1 MKSGLRQARV
11 VAAVVAVGCAGGGLA
26 QSGHVVPLLVHAGD
40 QQLQGFVRVVNRSE
54 QAGEVLINA
63 WDDAGV
69 RKGPLTWSIGAK
81 ETAHF
86 NSDDLERGNE
96 RKGISA
102 GIGPP
107 TTGDWRL
114 VLRSALNLQVL
125 AFLRTRDGFLTSLH
139 DVAPGRLV
147 HRVATFN
154 PATNNRQR
162 SLLRLINPN
171 AHPVIA
177 TLRGVD
183 DNGELGGHPIRVA
196 VPAGAS
202 VTHSSVDLESGRGL
216 EGWLGSGNGKWRLDV
231 RTEEPLQ
238 VMNLLS
244 SPTGHLTNLSTVA
257 ATPRTANGLATHR
270 VPLFPAA
277 APGARQG
284 FVRVFNRSIRDA
296 TVRVTAVDDAGQ
308 ARRPVTLTVAAGRT
322 VHFNSDDLENG
333 NTAKGLQGVGSGRG
347 DWHLE
352 LQTRAAMDV
361 LAYIRTAD
369 GFLTSMH
376 DLLPAT
382 GNRHRVAIFNPG
394 GNRNQRSLLRLV
406 NETDLT
412 ARVRITGTDDAGMA
426 GDSTVTVTLPA
437 KAART
442 ISAWALETGAGVEG
456 ALGTGDGKW
465 RLVIESDR
473 RLSAMSLLES
483 PGGHLSNLSSAPP
496 GGVAGAEAAVYGTR
510 VSEIIVQAKCVACHV
525 AQGTAGDTRLV
536 FAPRTSADYFSSNFN
551 ALRDFVRRGPGR
563 GLLLAKARGDDAH
576 GGGVQLPAGEQEYAR
591 LERLAAL
598 MSRVRVSLGAARD
611 HPAEGGVIEIPVLVE
626 PPPESPLAVRYRIV
640 PDDDPDTADAD
651 AADFAAGRTGEVVIG
666 GDGER
671 RGHIDIAV
679 ADDDDIEH
687 AREMFVVSLEPDPAE
702 EYLIGDPSWTA
713 AAIREGVCDRTPVI
727 RDKLLRGAARADC
740 RDVTTEDLSRIR
752 SVSTGP
758 LATVRGRDLL
768 GLTNL
773 ESLTLCTDE
782 TTSKDRMGNLSSLPA
797 ELLAHTPQRMYRL
810 AIFRCGISRLPDRIF
825 AGLSLMAMHLS
836 EPLVRLPAVW
846 PEFRGGPRHP
856 IFGHTGRLTLGDTR
870 LRHLPAGA
878 FAEATG
884 LRELYI
890 QDNEQIETVSPDA
903 FKGLASLARLAF
915 DDTNID
921 TLPEDLFA
929 PLTSLYWLQF
939 AAHQIRALPI
949 NLILPPALEYLNL
962 NGNPLTGLPR
972 GVFHGL
978 SQLEDLRF
986 EYCGGQD
993 FQLPLGVFDGLAS
1006 LRTLQMHGS
1015 GIRLLRE
1022 GMFDDLRNLES
1033 IRLGANNI
1041 STLPRGL
1048 FDGLSRL
1055 KSIDLSGNPGTPFA
1069 LPFELKRTDDGNA
1082 APPPATVRVEMAS
1095 GFPGSGAIDVAVVNG
1110 TTDATGKPVAFA
1122 GGARASEEFVVER
1135 AGSGITHV
1143 GLGPLPVLADASL
1156 KGVELRLGA
1165 PLVLFGYSGNRMP
1178 QATKPIPAR
1187 ALQVDGA
1194 AWQANMTGCFVDVD
1208 GNVLRWGD
1216 SFVDDPAIVAVSERG
1231 DELVFT
1237 PLAAGATTATVV
1249 AVDAFD
1255 LAVSQTVRLVVEPA
1269 PEPSSF
1275 DIDLDFAANLG
1286 ARERQSV
1293 RAAADQWA
1301 AIVTGDLAEVP
1312 ITGSADCADDTDV
1325 FTGLVDDLRIS
1336 VAPLLELSNYAALA
1350 SITGVREASGL
1361 PFRGHISVR
1370 PIGAH
1375 EGAERLFERTV
1386 LHEIG
1391 HVLGFSPSV
1400 WQGKNLF
1407 HNPSRELGAGAD
1419 THFSGTHA
1427 VRAFDDAGG
1436 SGFTARSK
1444 VPLHNSGASNSDVH
1458 WAFTE
1463 LMDIGGNG
1471 RLSAITAGVFADLGY
1486 EVDAS
1491 QAEDFE
1497 LPKAYQGSPAS
1508 SALAQ
1513 TGSATGILAA
1523 PGRRPTANYCEVV
1536 GGPVRVVDRGG
1547 ETVRLLAPAATT
1559 NRRVD

>member
-1 MKSGLRQARV
+1 M
-11 VAAVVAVGCAGGGLA
+11 
-26 QSGHVVPLLVHAGD
+26 
-40 QQLQGFVRVVNRSE
+40 RVVNRSE
-54 QAGEVLINA
+54 QAGEVLIDA

-69 RKGPLTWSIGAK
+69 HKGPLTWSLAPK

-96 RKGISA
+96 GKGMSA

-107 TTGDWRL
+107 TAGDWRL
-114 VLRSALNLQVL
+114 VLRSTLDLQVL
-125 AFLRTRDGFLTSLH
+125 AFLRTHDGFLTSLH

-154 PATNNRQR
+154 PANNNRQR

-171 AHPVIA
+171 ARPVTA

-183 DNGELGGHPIRVA
+183 DNGAPGGRPIRVA

-202 VTHSSVDLESGRGL
+202 VTHSAVDLESGRGL
-216 EGWLGSGNGKWRLDV
+216 EGWLGSGRGKWRLDV
-231 RTEEPLQ
+231 RAEEPLQ
-238 VMNLLS
+238 VMSLLS
-244 SPTGHLTNLSTVA
+244 SPIGHLTNLSTVA

-284 FVRVFNRSIRDA
+284 FVRVFNRSVRDA
-296 TVRVTAVDDAGQ
+296 TVQVTAVDDAGR
-308 ARRPVTLTVAAGRT
+308 ARAPVTLTVEAGRT
-322 VHFNSDDLENG
+322 AHFNSDDLENG
-333 NTAKGLQGVGSGRG
+333 NAAKGLQGVGSGSG

-352 LQTRAAMDV
+352 LQTRAALDV
-361 LAYIRTAD
+361 LAYIRAAG
-369 GFLTSMH
+369 GFVTSMH
-376 DLLPAT
+376 DVVPAT
-382 GNRHRVAIFNPG
+382 GNRHRVAVFNPG
-394 GNRNQRSLLRLV
+394 GNPNQRSLLRLV

-412 ARVRITGTDDAGMA
+412 ATVRITGTDDAGMA
-426 GDSTVTVTLPA
+426 GDSAVTVTLPA

-442 ISAWALETGAGVEG
+442 FSALALETGAGVDG
-456 ALGTGDGKW
+456 ALGAGKGKW
-465 RLVIESDR
+465 RLVVESDR

-483 PGGHLSNLSSAPP
+483 PGGQLSNLSSAPP
-496 GGVAGAEAAVYGTR
+496 GGVAGAEAAVYGAR
-510 VSEIIVQAKCVACHV
+510 VSELIVQAKCVTCHV

-536 FAPRTSADYFSSNFN
+536 FAPRTSADHSASNLK
-551 ALRDFVRRGPGR
+551 ALQDFVRRGPGAER
-563 GLLLAKARGDDAH
+563 LLAKARGDDAH
-576 GGGVQLPAGEQEYAR
+576 GGGVQLPAGEDEYAR
-591 LERLAAL
+591 LERLATL
-598 MSRVRVSLGAARD
+598 MSRVRVSLGEARD
-611 HPAEGGVIEIPVLVE
+611 HPAEGGVVEIPVLVE
-626 PPPESPLAVRYRIV
+626 PPPASPLVVRYRIV
-640 PDDDPDTADAD
+640 PDDDPNTADAD
-651 AADFAAGRTGEVVIG
+651 GADFAAGGTGEVAIG

-671 RGHIDIAV
+671 RGHITIAV
-679 ADDDDIEH
+679 ADDNDIEH
-687 AREMFVVSLEPDPAE
+687 AREMFVVALEADPAQE
-702 EYLIGDPSWTA
+702 HLVGDPSWSV
-713 AAIREGVCDRTPVI
+713 AAIREGVCDRTPAI
-727 RDKLLRGAARADC
+727 RDKLLRGARRTDC
-740 RDVTTEDLSRIR
+740 HDVTNGDLSRIR

-773 ESLTLCTDE
+773 EYLALCTDE
-782 TTSKDRMGNLSSLPA
+782 TSSKDRMGNLSSLPA
-797 ELLAHTPQRMYRL
+797 ELLAHTPQRMYSV
-810 AIFRCGISRLPDRIF
+810 AIFHCGISRLPDGIF
-825 AGLSLMAMHLS
+825 AGLSLIDMHLS

-856 IFGHTGRLTLGDTR
+856 FFGHAGRLTLGSTR

-890 QDNEQIETVSPDA
+890 QNNEHIETVSPDA

-915 DDTNID
+915 DDTQID

-939 AAHQIRALPI
+939 TAHRIRTLPA
-949 NLILPPALEYLNL
+949 NLTLPPDLEYLNL
-962 NGNPLTGLPR
+962 NRNPLTGLPR

-993 FQLPLGVFDGLAS
+993 FDLPLGVFDGLAS
-1006 LRTLQMHGS
+1006 LRTVQMHGS
-1015 GIRLLRE
+1015 GIRLLRA
-1022 GMFDDLRNLES
+1022 GMFDDLGNLES

-1041 STLPRGL
+1041 SALPRGL

-1069 LPFELKRTDDGNA
+1069 LPFELKRTDDDNA
-1082 APPPATVRVEMAS
+1082 APPPATVRVEMTS
-1095 GFPGSGAIDVAVVNG
+1095 GFPSSGAVDVAVVNG
-1110 TTDATGKPVAFA
+1110 TTDATDGSVAFA

-1135 AGSGITHV
+1135 TGPGATQV

-1165 PLVLFGYSGNRMP
+1165 PLVLFGHSGNRMP
-1178 QATKPIPAR
+1178 QATQPIPTR
-1187 ALQVDGA
+1187 KLQVDGA
-1194 AWQANMTGCFVDVD
+1194 AWSANMTGCFVDVD
-1208 GNVLRWGD
+1208 GDVLRWGD
-1216 SFVDDPAIVAVSERG
+1216 SFADDPAIVAVRARG
-1231 DELVFT
+1231 DGLVFT
-1237 PLAAGATTATVV
+1237 PRAAGATTATVV
-1249 AVDAFD
+1249 AVDSFG

-1269 PEPSSF
+1269 PAPSSF

-1286 ARERQSV
+1286 ERERRSV
-1293 RAAADQWA
+1293 RAAADRWA

-1312 ITGSADCADDTDV
+1312 VTGSADCADDTDV

-1336 VAPLLELSNYAALA
+1336 VAPLLGLSNYGGLA
-1350 SITGVREASGL
+1350 STTGVREEFGL
-1361 PFRGHISVR
+1361 PFRGHISMR
-1370 PIGAH
+1370 PIGTY
-1375 EGAERLFERTV
+1375 EGAERSFERTA

-1391 HVLGFSPSV
+1391 HVLGFSTSI

-1419 THFSGTHA
+1419 THFSGAHA
-1427 VRAFDDAGG
+1427 MRAFDDAGG
-1436 SGFTARSK
+1436 SGFSARSK

-1463 LMDIGGNG
+1463 LMDVSGTGQ
-1471 RLSAITAGVFADLGY
+1471 LSAITAGVFADLGY

-1513 TGSATGILAA
+1513 TWNATGILAA
-1523 PGRRPTANYCEVV
+1523 PGRRPTASRCEVV

-1547 ETVRLLAPAATT
+1547 ATVRLLDPAATT
-1559 NRRVD
+1559 NRRED